1 MLSFLHVIQCLCN
14 NSVHNFKIVF
24 GITIFKS
31 QSPVIVYFI
40 LFYPSF
46 YLSYPEFL
54 SVTKKMILDG
64 ENAML

>member
-1 MLSFLHVIQCLCN
+1 MLSFLHVMQCLCKS
-14 NSVHNFKIVF
+14 SVHNFKILF

-31 QSPVIVYFI
+31 HSPVIVYFY

-46 YLSYPEFL
+46 YPSYPEFL
-54 SVTKKMILDG
+54 SVTKKMIPDG